1 MPNPKLITQRIYVKN
16 MSYETSDT
24 PKSFRLQGNL
34 QHSHKMEVE
43 NNKLEDKD
51 HYEVALTL
59 TVETKVAGKLLCVTK
74 VEQAGVFQIE
84 NVTKEQ
90 LDLILRTHCPHTLYP
105 YACCVISQLTTSGS
119 IPAVVLQPVDFNAIY
134 QQVQN
139 QQTQKAEQEQHET
152 PGHTMH

>member
-1 MPNPKLITQRIYVKN
+1 MPHPKLITQRIYVKN
-16 MSYETSDT
+16 SSYETPDT

-34 QHSHKMEVE
+34 QHSYKMEVD

-51 HYEVALTL
+51 NHEVILTL

-84 NVTKEQ
+84 NATKER
-90 LDLILRTHCPHTLYP
+90 LNVILGTHCPQMLYP

-119 IPAVVLQPVDFNAIY
+119 LPAVVLQPVDFNAIY
-134 QQVQN
+134 QQAQN